1 MHKICPSEC
10 PTMIESGAAVIID
23 IMEQFEFDAVNISSL
38 HIPMAELENHLDTV
52 RKYNKV
58 IVMCQSGRRAEALV
72 NFLETEYNVT
82 NLLCMEG
89 GILGWKE
96 KVDPSLI
103 IE

>member
-1 MHKICPSEC
+1 
-10 PTMIESGAAVIID
+10 MIESGAAVILD
-23 IMEQFEFDAVNISSL
+23 IREQFEFDAVNIGSL

-89 GILGWKE
+89 GILEWKE
-96 KVDPSLI
+96 KVDPSLF